1 MPLELSLRNKVAL
14 VSGGSR
20 GIGAATVQLLAKAGA
35 KVGFNYHKAAVRADK
50 VVEACGRD
58 NAAAFQHELSTPEH
72 ARSLVEATVARFG
85 KLDIMVANHG
95 IWPANDAP
103 IDRMADDQW
112 MNTMAVNLN

>member
-1 MPLELSLRNKVAL
+1 MPLSISLANKVAL

-35 KVGFNYHKAAVRADK
+35 KVGFNYQKAGVRADK

-58 NAAAFQHELSTPEH
+58 NTAAFQQELSTPEH
-72 ARSLVEATVARFG
+72 ARALVDAAVKRFG

-95 IWPANDAP
+95 IWPSDDAP
-103 IDRMADDQW
+103 IDRMSDDQW
-112 MNTMAVNLN
+112 MTTMAVN